1 MKPVQEMNV
10 TELKAR
16 GYDLMANI
24 QYLERELTQTNQ
36 LIAQKA
42 AMEQVPLGNAE
53 AYKAE
58 EQKEQAKKMQDQ
70 DVVSNLEKKKR
81 EGSK

>member
-24 QYLERELTQTNQ
+24 QYLERELAQINQ

-42 AMEQVPLGNAE
+42 AQEQVEQGDG
-53 AYKAE
+53 KVHSGDKE
-58 EQKEQAKKMQDQ
+58 E
-70 DVVSNLEKKKR
+70 VTTV
-81 EGSK
+81 